1 MKRLIVLAVC
11 ACAVVTASGSRAGES
26 AHAAKAYPGF
36 HTPKRAVFCRYAIS
50 RPLGLTCWR
59 PRDGYTVAMH
69 VYGKPITGFQYLN
82 RHAYEDA
89 APTLRYGRMWGSF
102 RVIGCK
108 STQAGLTCKNRRGH
122 GWTIGKVSY
131 EVF

>member
-1 MKRLIVLAVC
+1 VRRLIALAVC
-11 ACAVVTASGSRAGES
+11 ACAVITPSSSQAV
-26 AHAAKAYPGF
+26 AKYPGF
-36 HTPKRAVFCRYAIS
+36 HTPKRAVFCRYATF

-69 VYGKPITGFQYLN
+69 VYGKPIAGFQYTN

-89 APTLRYGRMWGSF
+89 APTLRYGKMWGSF

-108 STQAGLTCKNRRGH
+108 STRTGLTCKNRRNH

-131 EVF
+131 KLF

>member
-1 MKRLIVLAVC
+1 MRRLIALAVC
-11 ACAVVTASGSRAGES
+11 ASAVAVPSSSQALG
-26 AHAAKAYPGF
+26 KYPGF

-69 VYGKPITGFQYLN
+69 VYGKPITGFQYVN

-89 APTLRYGRMWGSF
+89 APTLPYGKMWGSF
-102 RVIGCK
+102 QVIGCK
-108 STQAGLTCKNRRGH
+108 STQNGLTCKNRRGH
-122 GWTIGKVSY
+122 GWTIGKVSHR
-131 EVF
+131 VF

>member
-1 MKRLIVLAVC
+1 MKRLVVLAVC
-11 ACAVVTASGSRAGES
+11 ACAVIAASGSRPGES
-26 AHAAKAYPGF
+26 AQAAKAYPGF

-89 APTLRYGRMWGSF
+89 APTLRYGKMWGSF

-108 STQAGLTCKNRRGH
+108 STQTGLTCKNRRGH

-131 EVF
+131 KVF

>member
-1 MKRLIVLAVC
+1 MRRLIAVAVC
-11 ACAVVTASGSRAGES
+11 ACAVITASGSQAAG
-26 AHAAKAYPGF
+26 KYPGF
-36 HTPKRAVFCRYAIS
+36 HTPKRAVFCRYANF

-69 VYGKPITGFQYLN
+69 VYGKPIAGFQYTN

-102 RVIGCK
+102 KVIGCK
-108 STQAGLTCKNRRGH
+108 STKTGLTCKNRRNH
-122 GWTIGKVSY
+122 GWTIGKISY
-131 EVF
+131 KLF

>member
-1 MKRLIVLAVC
+1 MKRSIVLAVC
-11 ACAVVTASGSRAGES
+11 LCAVITASASRAGES
-26 AHAAKAYPGF
+26 AQAAKAYPGF

-89 APTLRYGRMWGSF
+89 APTLRYGKMWGSF

-108 STQAGLTCKNRRGH
+108 STQTGLTCKNRRGH

-131 EVF
+131 KVF